1 MEKVKIHRSIAKLS
15 EIDMFYLDT
24 KIEGETI
31 VCLHGMYGR
40 GETWDDFINSY
51 GKQYRI
57 IAPDQRG
64 HGLSS
69 KPLSKYTSKEMAGDI
84 IELLDLL
91 GIDSAIIVGHSMGG
105 AIAGHLA
112 ALYPKYV
119 KAVAIL
125 DKSAE
130 EANKL
135 SLDEEL
141 SDPLTE
147 DWPMPFATLNEAINF
162 IKQTSESDLEYE
174 YFMKSLVERIEG
186 YEMKFS
192 PKALAMI
199 HAYKNKWFDILPNIK
214 CLSLLVRSS
223 SHEGVPDED
232 FRKMQSMLPNCI
244 AHEMSH
250 PDHNVHLANKEEF
263 YGYFNEFLENIN
275 W

>member
-1 MEKVKIHRSIAKLS
+1 
-15 EIDMFYLDT
+15 MFYLDT
-24 KIEGETI
+24 KTEGPTI

-40 GETWDDFINSY
+40 GETWADFMNIY

-69 KPLSKYTSKEMAGDI
+69 KPVSKYTSEEMAGDI

-112 ALYPKYV
+112 ALYPKYA

-135 SLDEEL
+135 PLDEEL
-141 SDPLTE
+141 SDPLTK
-147 DWPMPFATLNEAINF
+147 DWPMPFATLIEATNF
-162 IKQTSESDLEYE
+162 IKQVSESDLEYE
-174 YFMKSLVERIEG
+174 YFMKSLVERVEG

-199 HAYKNKWFDILPNIK
+199 HAGKNNWLGILPNIK
-214 CLSLLVRSS
+214 CQAMLIRSS
-223 SHEGVPDED
+223 SHEAVPDKD
-232 FRKMQSMLPNCI
+232 FRKMQSLIPNCI
-244 AHEMSH
+244 AYEMSH

-263 YGYFNEFLENIN
+263 YGYFDIFLKNIN